1 MVSQNHADLSPSDNP
16 HKVVT
21 KRTRRLILYIELL
34 ALDVACLVAAFMIA
48 GLVRD
53 GTYVLSGLEMAA
65 MVVPIYLAYAL
76 QREVYNWKAII
87 SARETLAKTW
97 LALFYTIATIVILL
111 YVVRAGESVS
121 RIAFGVGTGL
131 SFVLLS
137 IVRSGFPRHARHQ
150 LQGSPVNE
158 LLIIDDAEID
168 LTNVKDFVYAKD
180 VGVSVALNDP
190 QMLMRFG
197 LLIEGYERAIVA
209 CSVERRAAWTV
220 LLRGANV
227 EGEIIAPEF
236 DSTGV
241 LSIARYS
248 NHSTYVVS
256 RGALSTSSRIQKRL
270 LDIGFTVPAII
281 VLAPLLIL
289 VAIAVKLDSPGPVLF
304 KQPRVGRGNRSF
316 KIMKFRSMR
325 AELSDT
331 AGGRSTGRDDDRVTR
346 VGKIIRKT
354 SIDELPQLFNVLWG
368 DMSLVG
374 PRPHALGSLAGD
386 ALFWEVDQNYWLRHA
401 LKPGITG
408 LAQVRGFRGAT
419 EQRSDLVNRLRADLE
434 YIENWTISNEIVIL
448 LRTANVLIHRNAF

>member
-1 MVSQNHADLSPSDNP
+1 MESPNHADLKYSVTP
-16 HKVVT
+16 HKVVN

-34 ALDVACLVAAFMIA
+34 TLDIACLVAAFLFA
-48 GLVRD
+48 GILRD
-53 GTYVLSGLEMAA
+53 GQYVLSGLEMAL

-87 SARETLAKTW
+87 SSRETLAKSW
-97 LALFYTIATIVILL
+97 LALFYTVTTIVILL

-121 RIAFGVGTGL
+121 RLAFGMGIVL
-131 SFVLLS
+131 SFILLS
-137 IVRSGFPRHARHQ
+137 VVRVGFPRHARHQ
-150 LQGSPVNE
+150 LQGTPVNE
-158 LLIIDDAEID
+158 LLIIDDAD
-168 LTNVKDFVYAKD
+168 LDLKNVKSFVFAKD

-190 QMLMRFG
+190 HMLMRFG
-197 LLIEGYERAIVA
+197 LLIEGYERAIIA

-241 LSIARYS
+241 LSIARFCD
-248 NHSTYVVS
+248 HSTYVVS
-256 RGALSTSSRIQKRL
+256 RGALSTSNRIQKRL
-270 LDIGFTVPAII
+270 LDIALTVPAII
-281 VLAPLLIL
+281 VLAPVLAL

-316 KIMKFRSMR
+316 QIMKFRSMR

-331 AGGRSTGRDDDRVTR
+331 AGERSTGRDDDRITR

-354 SIDELPQLFNVLWG
+354 SLDELPQLFNVLLG

-386 ALFWEVDQNYWLRHA
+386 ELFWEIDENYWLRHA

-419 EQRSDLVNRLRADLE
+419 EQRIDLVNRLRADLE
-434 YIENWTISNEIVIL
+434 YIENWTISNEIIIL
-448 LRTANVLIHRNAF
+448 MRTANVLIHRNAF